1 MLALKTFEQQHRNTK
16 SIWSNRHPQSLFLFS
31 RKTIYLPLVDTLVV
45 IFGDQVYPNSFF
57 LDPAT
62 PSEIE
67 SEILLTPL
75 NKVYGLYSCPIL
87 ILKGANHFVS
97 ATLAEIMNMS
107 VQTGV
112 YPSKL
117 KHAKVSPVYKTGD
130 RTEPGNYRPISLL
143 SVFNRLFKRLMHKRL
158 TAFIEKKNTFFI
170 MHSMV
175 SEQTVLLSRQFW
187 ILSTEYKVIWTP
199 VCILYYYANWVTT
212 VYVELSMIG
221 SRRIWLIGPRLLNL
235 KLAFLAKGK

>member
-1 MLALKTFEQQHRNTK
+1 M
-16 SIWSNRHPQSLFLFS
+16 
-31 RKTIYLPLVDTLVV
+31 
-45 IFGDQVYPNSFF
+45 
-57 LDPAT
+57 
-62 PSEIE
+62 
-67 SEILLTPL
+67 
-75 NKVYGLYSCPIL
+75 
-87 ILKGANHFVS
+87 S

-158 TAFIEKKNTFFI
+158 TSFIEKKNTFFI

-187 ILSTEYKVIWTP
+187 ILSTEYIQSNLDAGLYSCGVFIDLKKAFDTVDHT
-199 VCILYYYANWVTT
+199 ILLCK
-212 VYVELSMIG
+212 LSHYGIRG
-221 SRRIWLIGPRLLNL
+221 IVNDWFASY
-235 KLAFLAKGK
+235 